1 MTSQRFRAAALEL
14 YRRQSGAQRR
24 ISRQDRAVADD
35 LYQRG
40 VSLDI
45 LAHVIRLARLRRANN
60 PALAP
65 VRSLAYY
72 RAVLDSLTPD
82 AFDTGYIAFVA
93 QQADRLDSDPRTLE
107 NVTSDR
113 QNPALPGR
121 R

>member
-1 MTSQRFRAAALEL
+1 MTSKQFRAAALEL
-14 YRRQSGAQRR
+14 YRHQPGAQRR
-24 ISRQDRAVADD
+24 SSRQDRAVADD

-82 AFDTGYIAFVA
+82 AFDPGYIAYVA
-93 QQADRLDSDPRTLE
+93 QHADRLDADTGNPE
-107 NVTSDR
+107 NAVSDR
-113 QNPALPGR
+113 QNPSVSGR

>member
-1 MTSQRFRAAALEL
+1 MTPEQYRAAALDL
-14 YRRQSGAQRR
+14 YRRRSGAPRR
-24 ISRQDRAVADD
+24 SSRQDQAVADD

-45 LAHVIRLARLRRANN
+45 LEHLIRLARLRRANN

-65 VRSLAYY
+65 IRSLAYY
-72 RAVLDSLTPD
+72 RAVLDSLPPD
-82 AFDTGYIAFVA
+82 ALDPGYIAFVA
-93 QQADRLDSDPRTLE
+93 QQAHRLDSDPATQE
-107 NVTSDR
+107 SATSDR